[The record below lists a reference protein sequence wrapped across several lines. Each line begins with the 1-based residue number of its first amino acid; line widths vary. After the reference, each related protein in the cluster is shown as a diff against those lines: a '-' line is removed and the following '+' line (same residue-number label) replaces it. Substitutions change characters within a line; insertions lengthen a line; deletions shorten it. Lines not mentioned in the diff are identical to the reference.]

1 MKLQKGYLIKWV
13 TTHRVYESNGD
24 VLVGIEPVYK
34 YGVVVEVSKKDSDC
48 IAVISCDDGRWHM
61 LDIKYDKFEIVS
73 EGANV

>member
-1 MKLQKGYLIKWV
+1 M
-13 TTHRVYESNGD
+13 
-24 VLVGIEPVYK
+24 GIEPVYK